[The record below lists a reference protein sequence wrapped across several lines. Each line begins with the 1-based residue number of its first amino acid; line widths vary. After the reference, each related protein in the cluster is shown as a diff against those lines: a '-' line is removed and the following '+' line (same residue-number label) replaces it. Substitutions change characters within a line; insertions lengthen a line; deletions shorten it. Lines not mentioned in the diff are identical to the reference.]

1 MRNRS
6 IHLEARPVEDVERET
21 IAARALELWRSCG
34 EPVVPDDAIWREAER
49 ELIAERDHSP
59 LPARRWRGLV

>member
-1 MRNRS
+1 M
-6 IHLEARPVEDVERET
+6 EDVERET